1 MYNPSQDSSPLALVS
16 EIRKAFANVAHICID
31 SRELPLGFEYLL
43 LQCDITP
50 FMAQTSISVSAEI
63 KVFTRGKKREKGPL
77 KNWLPDLEWRPMR
90 GGLSG
95 APEFEAAM
103 NRDPSSPW
111 IDIWTEGKL
120 GLTNAARRAKASF
133 FFLLR

>member
-1 MYNPSQDSSPLALVS
+1 VA
-16 EIRKAFANVAHICID
+16 EIKMAFCHAAHISID
-31 SRELPLGFEYLL
+31 SRELPLGIEYLL

-50 FMAQTSISVSAEI
+50 FMAQTSVSVSAEI
-63 KVFTRGKKREKGPL
+63 RVFTRGKHRERSPL

-95 APEFEAAM
+95 TPEFEAAM